1 MDEAGLSKG
10 QFRVLAHIWRRRDCT
25 AAVRDMA
32 HDCRMNHFYVRLVIR
47 YLVERK
53 MITRE
58 LRAGKR
64 SWLALTPTESWLVL
78 SADQK
83 AANAKSDDSIK
94 QLALDVQQ
102 EFYDRLHVSL
112 NRVEAET
119 FAGYLAQDGPKFD
132 RVMKYVIQRI
142 ADGKAGLQPRVLSA
156 QAMWTDYW
164 KRCK

>member
-1 MDEAGLSKG
+1 MPTNAIPPQENAYRVLRTMDEAGLSKG

-102 EFYDRLHVSL
+102 EFYDR
-112 NRVEAET
+112 
-119 FAGYLAQDGPKFD
+119 
-132 RVMKYVIQRI
+132 
-142 ADGKAGLQPRVLSA
+142 A